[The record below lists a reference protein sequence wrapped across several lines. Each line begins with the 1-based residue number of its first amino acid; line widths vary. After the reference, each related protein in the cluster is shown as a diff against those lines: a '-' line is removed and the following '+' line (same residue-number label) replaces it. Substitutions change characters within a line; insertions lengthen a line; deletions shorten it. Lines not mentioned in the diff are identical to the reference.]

1 MTSTWYNEQKG
12 ASMPALT
19 AKQAILEIVRRSG
32 GEFAGKTRLHK
43 ALYFAHL
50 NYFDR
55 APGYLTDANFAR
67 LPQGPGIDGGERI
80 LQELQDEGLLELESI
95 HEGPYPD
102 NRYRLTAKAK
112 ELAIDLPKR
121 ADDAIQQAVDFVR
134 KKTAS
139 ELSQFTHEYSK
150 SWNQQQRFG
159 ELLDIYIDV
168 IPDDEYQ
175 RRQVALKEMQP
186 AFDEVLKTLE
196 GQPR

>member
-1 MTSTWYNEQKG
+1 
-12 ASMPALT
+12 MPALT
-19 AKQAILEIVRRSG
+19 AKHAIIEIVRKSG

-50 NYFDR
+50 NYFDL

-80 LQELQDEGLLELESI
+80 LKELQDEGLLELESI

-102 NRYRLTAKAK
+102 NRYRLTAKGK
-112 ELAIDLPKR
+112 ELAIDLSKK
-121 ADDAIQQAVDFVR
+121 ADEAIQQAVEFVH
-134 KKTAS
+134 KKTAT

-150 SWNQQQRFG
+150 SWNQRQRLG
-159 ELLDIYIDV
+159 DLLDIYIDV

-175 RRQVALKEMQP
+175 QRQAEIKEMQP
-186 AFDEVLKTLE
+186 AFDEVLNTLE